1 MHPRIVILLLAP
13 EESPPRRSC
22 PMAAKWAAQGVETNS
37 KTGPESRPGAIGAAS
52 LRRRDGSGAP
62 RAPPVTGWRI
72 GRPTGKISVIAR
84 ATATHPHP
92 TLPLQWRA
100 FQAHAVGIP
109 PDLARQRPR
118 HGHPPTPTTNTP
130 RN

>member
-62 RAPPVTGWRI
+62 RAPPVKGWRSEEHTSELQSLM
-72 GRPTGKISVIAR
+72 RISYAVFYLNKKK
-84 ATATHPHP
+84 H
-92 TLPLQWRA
+92 TL
-100 FQAHAVGIP
+100 H
-109 PDLARQRPR
+109 
-118 HGHPPTPTTNTP
+118 TTNTNHQTKP
-130 RN
+130 PN